1 MLKRYVLRAK
11 VKIRDVTDDY
21 DVWAAWGGPKHVE
34 WETPRK
40 WKWAASGVAE
50 PVWDPEVWP
59 WGQQDESILDRR
71 ATGMGRRFL
80 VKKGERRT

>member
-21 DVWAAWGGPKHVE
+21 DVWAAWGGPKHTE
-34 WETPRK
+34 WETPRQ

-71 ATGMGRRFL
+71 AMGMGRRFL
-80 VKKGERRT
+80 VKKGERRK